1 MCLTKQL
8 KQIKKKESNNK
19 SNNKKHIK
27 IRILKIAAIAA
38 ILAITIGIAVPV
50 AAKYVDNDTSD
61 KIVQFYEDHFSIN
74 LKDGETDADKHS
86 DKNID
91 LISKLNKSGFD
102 HIILPNALLAD
113 DYTYD
118 VDVMEDENFI
128 TALVDFQNT
137 VDKSVISVTITKHK
151 NGIETVL
158 NNDKQVTSEYDSAKQ
173 LNINGIDILVF
184 GNKENSTITYI
195 DEHTEYAIDL
205 TNTDFNTAIEIA
217 ESIE

>member
-1 MCLTKQL
+1 M
-8 KQIKKKESNNK
+8 
-19 SNNKKHIK
+19 
-27 IRILKIAAIAA
+27 
-38 ILAITIGIAVPV
+38 
-50 AAKYVDNDTSD
+50 
-61 KIVQFYEDHFSIN
+61 
-74 LKDGETDADKHS
+74 KDGETDADKHS

>member
-1 MCLTKQL
+1 M
-8 KQIKKKESNNK
+8 
-19 SNNKKHIK
+19 
-27 IRILKIAAIAA
+27 
-38 ILAITIGIAVPV
+38 
-50 AAKYVDNDTSD
+50 
-61 KIVQFYEDHFSIN
+61 
-74 LKDGETDADKHS
+74 KDGETDADKHS

-151 NGIETVL
+151 NGIETVF
-158 NNDKQVTSEYDSAKQ
+158 K
-173 LNINGIDILVF
+173 
-184 GNKENSTITYI
+184 
-195 DEHTEYAIDL
+195 
-205 TNTDFNTAIEIA
+205 
-217 ESIE
+217 

>member
-1 MCLTKQL
+1 M
-8 KQIKKKESNNK
+8 
-19 SNNKKHIK
+19 
-27 IRILKIAAIAA
+27 
-38 ILAITIGIAVPV
+38 
-50 AAKYVDNDTSD
+50 
-61 KIVQFYEDHFSIN
+61 
-74 LKDGETDADKHS
+74 KDGETDADKHS

-118 VDVMEDENFI
+118 VDIVENNNDLI
-128 TALVDFQNT
+128 TAVIDFNNQ
-137 VDKSVISVTITKHK
+137 DKNQLIRVIITNHK
-151 NGIETVL
+151 NGINTIL
-158 NNDKQVTSEYDSAKQ
+158 NNDIQVTSEYDSAKQ
-173 LNINGIDILVF
+173 LNINGIDVLIF